1 MISISSSAARVFL
14 SNFLAFVLI
23 PAFALTAGK
32 CVLVGA
38 LLIVAGT
45 AIRLS

>member
-23 PAFALTAGK
+23 AAFA
-32 CVLVGA
+32 
-38 LLIVAGT
+38 
-45 AIRLS
+45 